1 MQRVHNFCAFVVCSE
16 YIAVWFG
23 RLQCGTYFFFS
34 LLHTYLQLTNYFVAA
49 GLNSI
54 GISSSGGLGRALAQ
68 WVVSGHEP
76 MDMWSV
82 DVQRFSPHMRNPQ
95 FLLERVSEVAETHYM
110 MPYPRK
116 EFSSGR
122 GLRWAAVTAELVV
135 PPTHPPLLSPP
146 SVQYYKSLT

>member
-1 MQRVHNFCAFVVCSE
+1 M
-16 YIAVWFG
+16 
-23 RLQCGTYFFFS
+23 L
-34 LLHTYLQLTNYFVAA
+34 TYLQLTNYFVAA

-95 FLLERVSEVAETHYM
+95 FLLERVSEGVETHYM

-122 GLRWAAVTAELVV
+122 GLRWAAVTAELVM

-146 SVQYYKSLT
+146 SLQYYKSLT